1 MKNIIHVPNGSRYEE
16 NGWVRINI
24 KGTPSQRGFAYG
36 QLIKDLMPDIIK
48 AMDFVMMDDYGVAL
62 DVMKN
67 LIYDIF
73 SPIVTNNYP
82 ELMEEIQSIT
92 KGIGKRDIDL
102 QFVFFWN
109 CYYSLGYVF
118 GKLPEII
125 KSDPGLS
132 NKYGDIFPSGISGG
146 ASEGGAGDKCSAFI
160 AVGNWT
166 EDGKIVC
173 AHNTFDNFIDSQ
185 FVNVMLCVK
194 PEKGNS
200 FIMQCAPGQ
209 VSSGTDYYVTSN
221 GFIVTETTIGGFNQ
235 FKLLNPV
242 FCRIRNAVQYSKSLD
257 DFVKFLEDGNSGD
270 YANSWLIGDTR
281 NNEIM
286 RIELGLN
293 FVNIERK
300 KNGYFIGFNA
310 PYDGRIRN
318 LECSNTGFNDIR
330 RHQGARKVRLEQL
343 MKEHKG
349 KITVEIGQ
357 EILGDHYDVY
367 LNKVNPCSRTCCSH
381 YDLDQREYMSQ
392 SDRPLPYQPRGAL
405 DGIVSSTALAKRM
418 GLSARWGSS
427 CGLPFHAKEFF
438 ERNIQWKH
446 QEPYVIDRP
455 YQPWTTFA
463 CVKRKNMQTG
473 KRRTAKRKGKQTRK
487 ANP

>member
-16 NGWVRINI
+16 NGWIRINI
-24 KGTPSQRGFAYG
+24 KGNPSQRGQAYG
-36 QLIKDLMPDIIK
+36 HLIKDLMPDIVK
-48 AMDFVMMDDYGVAL
+48 AMTFVMEDDYGVDL
-62 DVMKN
+62 KTMKG

-73 SPIVTNNYP
+73 SPIVNNKYP
-82 ELMEEIQSIT
+82 ELMEEIEAIA
-92 KGIGKRDIDL
+92 KGVNSSSADL
-102 QFVFFWN
+102 EFIFFWN
-109 CYYSLGYVF
+109 CYYSFSYIF

-125 KSDPGLS
+125 SSDHELS
-132 NKYGDIFPSGISGG
+132 TKYGNVFPGG
-146 ASEGGAGDKCSAFI
+146 ATGGAAEGGAGDKCSAFI

-166 EDGKIVC
+166 ADGKIVC

-194 PEKGNS
+194 PSKGNS
-200 FIMQCAPGQ
+200 FLMQTAPGQ
-209 VSSGTDYYVTSN
+209 VASGTDYYVTNN

-242 FCRIRNAVQYSKSLD
+242 FCRIRRAVQYSRSLD
-257 DFVKFLEDGNSGD
+257 DFVKFLQDGNSGD

-293 FVNIERK
+293 FVNVERK

-343 MKEHKG
+343 MNEHKG

-367 LNKVNPCSRTCCSH
+367 LNKINPCSRTCCSH

-405 DGIVSSTALAKRM
+405 DGIVCSTALARRM

-427 CGLPFHAKEFF
+427 CGMPFYAKEFF
-438 ERNIQWKH
+438 ERNIQWK
-446 QEPYVIDRP
+446 QQAPYVVDRP
-455 YQPWTTFA
+455 HQPWTVFTCA
-463 CVKRKNMQTG
+463 KRRNMKTG
-473 KRRTAKRKGKQTRK
+473 KHKKSKSKGTRRI
-487 ANP
+487 NP

>member
-16 NGWVRINI
+16 NGWIRINI
-24 KGTPSQRGFAYG
+24 KGNPTQRGEAYG
-36 QLIKDLMPDIIK
+36 RLVRDLMPDIVK
-48 AMDFVMMDDYGVAL
+48 AMSFVMEDDYGVEL
-62 DVMKN
+62 KTMKG

-73 SPIVTNNYP
+73 SPIVENNYP
-82 ELMEEIQSIT
+82 ELMEEINAIA
-92 KGIGKRDIDL
+92 KGVNSSSADL
-102 QFVFFWN
+102 EFIFFWN
-109 CYYSLGYVF
+109 CYYSFSYIF

-125 KSDPGLS
+125 SSDPDLS
-132 NKYGDIFPSGISGG
+132 AKYGHVFPSGVTGG

-160 AVGNWT
+160 AVGDWT
-166 EDGKIVC
+166 ADGKIVC

-194 PEKGNS
+194 PDKGNA
-200 FIMQCAPGQ
+200 FLMQTAPCQ
-209 VSSGTDYYVTSN
+209 VASGTDYYVTSN

-242 FCRIRNAVQYSKSLD
+242 FCRIRHAVQYSRSLD

-293 FVNIERK
+293 FVNVERK

-343 MKEHKG
+343 MNEHKG

-367 LNKVNPCSRTCCSH
+367 LNKINPCSRTCCSH

-392 SDRPLPYQPRGAL
+392 ADRPLPYQPRGAL
-405 DGIVSSTALAKRM
+405 DGIVCSTALARRM

-427 CGLPFHAKEFF
+427 CGMPFYAKEFF
-438 ERNIQWKH
+438 ERNIQWK
-446 QEPYVIDRP
+446 QQAPYVVDRP
-455 YQPWTTFA
+455 HQPWTTFTCA
-463 CVKRKNMQTG
+463 KRNHMKTG
-473 KRRTAKRKGKQTRK
+473 KHKKSKGKGTRRNK
-487 ANP
+487 A

>member
-16 NGWVRINI
+16 NGWIRINI
-24 KGTPSQRGFAYG
+24 KGNPAQRGEAYG
-36 QLIKDLMPDIIK
+36 RLIRDLMPDIVK
-48 AMDFVMMDDYGVAL
+48 AMSFVMEDDYGV
-62 DVMKN
+62 DINTMKG

-82 ELMEEIQSIT
+82 ELMEEINAIA
-92 KGIGKRDIDL
+92 KGVNSSGADL
-102 QFVFFWN
+102 KFIFFWN
-109 CYYSLGYVF
+109 CYYSFSYIF

-125 KSDPGLS
+125 SSDPNLS
-132 NKYGDIFPSGISGG
+132 SKYGHVFPSGVTGG

-160 AVGNWT
+160 AVGDWT
-166 EDGKIVC
+166 DDGKIVC
-173 AHNTFDNFIDSQ
+173 AHNTFDNYIESQ

-194 PEKGNS
+194 PDKGNS
-200 FIMQCAPGQ
+200 FLMQTAPGQ

-242 FCRIRNAVQYSKSLD
+242 FCRIRRAVQYSHSLD
-257 DFVKFLEDGNSGD
+257 DYVKFLEDGNSGD
-270 YANSWLIGDTR
+270 YANSWLVGDTR

-293 FVNIERK
+293 FVNVEKK

-343 MKEHKG
+343 MIEHKG

-367 LNKVNPCSRTCCSH
+367 LNKINPCSRTCCSH

-392 SDRPLPYQPRGAL
+392 ADRPLPYQPRGAL
-405 DGIVSSTALAKRM
+405 DGIVCSTALARRM

-427 CGLPFHAKEFF
+427 CGMPFHAKEFF
-438 ERNIQWKH
+438 ERNIQWK
-446 QEPYVIDRP
+446 QQAPYVVDRP
-455 YQPWTTFA
+455 YQPWTVFTCA
-463 CVKRKNMQTG
+463 KRHHMKTG
-473 KRRTAKRKGKQTRK
+473 KHRKSKGKGTRQSK
-487 ANP
+487 A